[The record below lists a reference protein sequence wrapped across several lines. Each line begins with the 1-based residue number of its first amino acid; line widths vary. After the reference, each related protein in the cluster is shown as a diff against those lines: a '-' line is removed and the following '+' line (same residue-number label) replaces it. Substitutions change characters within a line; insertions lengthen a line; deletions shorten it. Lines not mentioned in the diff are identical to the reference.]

1 MIKTQLAKIKSS
13 ALARNAGWMFA
24 GQGLSFVVQGLYFV
38 ILARVLGSL
47 QYGIL
52 AGAAALVTVVSQ
64 YSTMGSGLLFL
75 RYVSPDHE
83 KFREYW
89 GNILLSTAVF
99 GSILVIGVRFAGTW
113 MIGPASASI
122 LVLLAIGDCMCGQ
135 LTAAAGQVFQTF
147 EKMRITAS
155 LNLMTNLFRLILAA
169 GMLIFLH
176 HASAWQ
182 WAVASLTVSLLAVI
196 TAIVTVTV
204 RFGWPIFRPVLMLK
218 RLGEG
223 SIFAVSGS
231 TTSVYNDIDKVMLG
245 HYGMTIANGIYTM
258 AYRVVNIAAMPIMSI
273 QAAAFP
279 RFFREGVNGVTAT
292 EPFARKILKRT
303 ALIGALGAAGMFLF
317 APIIPHLV
325 GKGFSQSVN
334 ALRWLCLIPL
344 FRCMH
349 VGAGDAMAGAG
360 YQKYRLGAQAI
371 AAGGNFLLNLYL
383 IPRYSWFGAAVASLL
398 TDGSLAIMSWS
409 LLFWLKSREARKH
422 DGKGEGDLLTRPVV
436 EPESAELLP

>member
-1 MIKTQLAKIKSS
+1 MIKTQWVRIKNS

-75 RYVSPDHE
+75 RYVSPNHDR
-83 KFREYW
+83 FREYW

-99 GSILVIGVRFAGTW
+99 GSILVIAVRVAGTW
-113 MIGPASASI
+113 MIGAESASI

-196 TAIVTVTV
+196 TAFITVTV
-204 RFGWPIFRPVLMLK
+204 RFGWPIFRPMLMLK

-245 HYGMTIANGIYTM
+245 HYGMTLANGIYTM

-303 ALIGALGAAGMFLF
+303 ALIGVLGAAGMFLF

-349 VGAGDAMAGAG
+349 VGAGDAMGGGGLPEVSVGGAG
-360 YQKYRLGAQAI
+360 SCGRRKLPAESLPHPAVLVVRSSRGEPADGWQP
-371 AAGGNFLLNLYL
+371 GNHELDRAVLAEG
-383 IPRYSWFGAAVASLL
+383 PR
-398 TDGSLAIMSWS
+398 GSRISQ
-409 LLFWLKSREARKH
+409 E
-422 DGKGEGDLLTRPVV
+422 
-436 EPESAELLP
+436 